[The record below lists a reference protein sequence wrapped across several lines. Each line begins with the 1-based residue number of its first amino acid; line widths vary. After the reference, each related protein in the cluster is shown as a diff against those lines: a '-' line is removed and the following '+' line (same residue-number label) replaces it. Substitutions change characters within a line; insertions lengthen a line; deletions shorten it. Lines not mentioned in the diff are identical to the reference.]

1 MKPFVKKM
9 TIGSLKNLL
18 PGDIV
23 APWLSPARAAAV
35 ASENDNELCDTF
47 SVTVVGAT
55 LSIREHDSNA
65 NTFVRV
71 VTLVCID
78 SFDRGFNEE
87 TIKCMDFK
95 ERAILGGVT
104 STIYDHMVVWRSEEA

>member
-9 TIGSLKNLL
+9 TIGSMMNLR
-18 PGDIV
+18 PGDVV
-23 APWLSPARAAAV
+23 APWLSPTRARAV
-35 ASENDNELCDTF
+35 ASENNIELIGTF

-55 LSIREHDSNA
+55 LSVKEHDFIA

-78 SFDRGFNEE
+78 SPSEE
-87 TIKCMDFK
+87 TIKCIAFA
-95 ERAILGGVT
+95 ERAIGAGVT
-104 STIYDHMVVWRSEEA
+104 GTLYDHMVVWRNE

>member
-9 TIGSLKNLL
+9 TIGSLKNLR
-18 PGDIV
+18 PGDLV

-35 ASENDNELCDTF
+35 ASENDNELFSTF

-55 LSIREHDSNA
+55 LNVREHDFNPS
-65 NTFVRV
+65 TFIKV

-78 SFDRGFNEE
+78 SFDGGLGEE
-87 TIKCMDFK
+87 TIKCIVFK
-95 ERAILGGVT
+95 EREILGGVT
-104 STIYDHMVVWRSEEA
+104 NSVYDHMVVWRSEEE